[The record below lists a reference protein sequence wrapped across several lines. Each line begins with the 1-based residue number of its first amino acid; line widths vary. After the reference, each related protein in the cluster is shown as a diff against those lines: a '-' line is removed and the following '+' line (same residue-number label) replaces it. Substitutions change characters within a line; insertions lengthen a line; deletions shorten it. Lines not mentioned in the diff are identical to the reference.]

1 MAGRLVA
8 ELEAT
13 GLALFGE
20 SKFQA
25 AQYVW
30 ERALMITQT
39 DSSLT
44 EQSLNLSTLL
54 RGVTKKLLTPDD
66 HQPVAASGMIKFE
79 DIIGAE
85 REKEEISR
93 EFMRHHKYPHLYV
106 QGKAM
111 LLYGPPGTGKTLIAK
126 GIASA
131 FNDSNVYSGTVHV
144 FAASGADLK
153 GKYYGETEK
162 NIKAWFTAAQAMAT
176 KNKSV
181 SILFLDEFE
190 SLAPNRQGPMAS
202 SAGSSSL
209 TALLQ
214 FIDGVA
220 GFDKV
225 ILLAATN
232 GPWEL
237 DSAVLRRFTSKLF
250 VDLPSDNTRALLINK
265 LIRTRLNIPLL
276 VDHNLDAFVI
286 SLARLMGASA
296 AIATCAPVDAYL
308 MQTNRTT
315 RDGVHVL
322 GYSLSDVTH
331 AVNSALN
338 KLAERIISQETSYG
352 DTTCYFEP
360 PVICSDC
367 KTCIH
372 MNNGSDLYITLDDLR
387 KHGGPI
393 FIETVNSYP
402 SSINLLEYERFV
414 RYYKD
419 PNQFDSSTSECQPPK
434 KQRVRRKTPQST
446 VQK

>member
-1 MAGRLVA
+1 MAERLVA
-8 ELEAT
+8 ELESA
-13 GLALFGE
+13 GVVLFSE
-20 SKFQA
+20 SKFQS

-30 ERALMITQT
+30 ERALLIANA
-39 DSSLT
+39 DGSLKK
-44 EQSLNLSTLL
+44 QSENLSALVSGAMQKQQTS
-54 RGVTKKLLTPDD
+54 DD
-66 HQPVAASGMIKFE
+66 HKPVPIGDMIQFT

-85 REKEEISR
+85 REKAEIVR

-111 LLYGPPGTGKTLIAK
+111 LLYGPPGTGKTMIAK

-131 FNDSNVYSGTVHV
+131 FNDSNVYSGTVHL

-162 NIKAWFTAAQAMAT
+162 NIKSWFTAAQAMAT

-250 VDLPSDNTRALLINK
+250 VDLPSDDTRALLINK
-265 LIRTRLNIPLL
+265 LIRTRLNIPEV
-276 VDHNLDAFVI
+276 VDPGLDQFI
-286 SLARLMGASA
+286 MYIARLMGASVE
-296 AIATCAPVDAYL
+296 IAKCAPVNAFL
-308 MQTNRTT
+308 MNNKRTT
-315 RDGVHVL
+315 REGLHVL

-331 AVNSALN
+331 AVDSALN
-338 KLAERIISQETSYG
+338 KLAERLINQETTYMG
-352 DTTCYFEP
+352 KTCYFEP
-360 PVICSDC
+360 PVTCSDC
-367 KTCIH
+367 NTCMH
-372 MNNGSDLYITLDDLR
+372 MGNGADLYMTMDDLR
-387 KHGGPI
+387 KHGVPI
-393 FIETVNSYP
+393 FIETIKSYP
-402 SSINLLEYERFV
+402 SSINLEEYERFT
-414 RYYKD
+414 RYYRD
-419 PNQFDSSTSECQPPK
+419 PNQFDQNRSDCPK
-434 KQRVRRKTPQST
+434 EPMRRKTAAKTPTS
-446 VQK
+446 KK